1 MKFIKYLFIVFSFA
15 LVLPSCEDSL
25 NINENPLAATS
36 ADPNVILPFVMVQYS
51 NRHVTELGSRTLDVP
66 QQFTA
71 CFNSPRLG
79 NTSIFLTGNTWGMM
93 YSQVLGNLLL
103 VEQDALAA
111 GETSNNVAAI
121 AKILKA
127 HTYFELSSIWED
139 VPFSQALDATSFPEP
154 VFDRQEDILEGVITI
169 LDDALALIDAGGG
182 LVDLSVGDVMY
193 GGNMESWRKL
203 ANSLKLRTLMLM
215 SNKKDITARA
225 NEVLSQPLITANSET
240 AMITYPGGAGGQNG
254 LQALVEAFFGPDN
267 ESTQVYAP
275 TSTVF
280 DLLEG
285 DPRFDLMIVDP
296 AGNGPT
302 EYGTFAGPADAVY
315 SNNVIREDLPHMI
328 LMPAE
333 IDLYRAE
340 LAMRA
345 GDAAGADAAY
355 RAGVA
360 KNLRWWGQDVPGV
373 GITLDNATIDAY
385 VASLPAPTM
394 QDIHEQLYLESM
406 FRPIIAWNTV
416 RRTNVPALDAAPG
429 AIIGTILKRYNYP
442 PDEVAS
448 NPNTPGNAPT
458 DTPMWFE
465 N

>member
-71 CFNSPRLG
+71 CFNSPRRG

-103 VEQDALAA
+103 VEQDAEAA
-111 GETSNNVAAI
+111 GASSNNVAAV

-127 HTYFELSSIWED
+127 HTFFELSSIWED
-139 VPFSQALDATSFPEP
+139 VPFSQALDAVNFPEP
-154 VFDRQEDILEGVITI
+154 TFDAQEDVLEGVITI
-169 LDDALALIDAGGG
+169 LDEAIALIDAGGG
-182 LVDLSVGDVMY
+182 LVDLTVGDLIY
-193 GGNMESWRKL
+193 GGNMDNWRKL
-203 ANSLKLRTLMLM
+203 ANSIKLRTLMLM
-215 SNKKDITARA
+215 SNQKDITSRA
-225 NEVLSQPLITANSET
+225 NAVLAEPLISSNSET
-240 AMITYPGGAGGQNG
+240 AMITYPGGPSAQNG
-254 LQALVEAFFGPDN
+254 LQALIEAFFGPDN
-267 ESTQVYAP
+267 ESQQVYAP
-275 TSTVF
+275 TTTVF
-280 DLLEG
+280 DLLQG

-296 AGNGPT
+296 AGTGPT
-302 EYGTFAGPADAVY
+302 DYGTFAGPSDAVFA
-315 SNNVIREDLPHMI
+315 NNVIREDLPHMI
-328 LMPAE
+328 FMPAE
-333 IDLYRAE
+333 IDLYKAE

-345 GDAAGADAAY
+345 GDTGGADANY

-360 KNLRWWGQDVPGV
+360 NNLRWWGQAVPGV
-373 GITLDNATIDAY
+373 VNTLDDATIDDY
-385 VASLPAPTM
+385 VAGLAAPTM
-394 QDIHEQLYLESM
+394 QDIHEELYIESM
-406 FRPIIAWNTV
+406 FRPIIAWNSV
-416 RRTNVPALDAAPG
+416 RRTNVPELGPAPG
-429 AIIGTILKRYNYP
+429 SNISTILKRFNYP

-448 NPNTPGNAPT
+448 NPNTPTNLPT

-465 N
+465 